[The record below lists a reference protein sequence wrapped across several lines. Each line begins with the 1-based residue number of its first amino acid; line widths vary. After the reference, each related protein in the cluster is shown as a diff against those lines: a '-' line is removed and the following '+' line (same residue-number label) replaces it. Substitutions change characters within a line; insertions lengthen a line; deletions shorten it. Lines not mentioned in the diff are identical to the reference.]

1 MPSLSDIRARL
12 AAQDNKSKGNHTQG
26 ESAVYAHWNIEDNDT
41 AVLRFLDDAD
51 TNNPY
56 FWVERNLFK
65 FPFNGVKGSTTHGVD
80 SNSKEVIVQI
90 PCMEMWGDKDAVLDE
105 VRTWFKDPTMEDMGR
120 KYWKKRS
127 YLFQGFVRSDP
138 MEDKENYKIP
148 ENPIR
153 RFVIS
158 PQIFK
163 LIKESLMDPDIEN
176 LPTGTADG
184 LDFRV
189 KKVAGS
195 SGYSDYGNSSWS
207 RKESALTQEELDAM
221 DEHGLYNL
229 VDFLP
234 KKPDDKTLKIIME
247 MFEASV
253 EGEPYDI
260 EKWGEYY
267 TPYGIDKITDK
278 TSAKTVEVKTETK
291 PVEASTVEDDVKK
304 AEEAIADKASAVVKD
319 DSSENKAQ
327 DILAMI
333 RSRQK

>member
-1 MPSLSDIRARL
+1 
-12 AAQDNKSKGNHTQG
+12 
-26 ESAVYAHWNIEDNDT
+26 
-41 AVLRFLDDAD
+41 
-51 TNNPY
+51 
-56 FWVERNLFK
+56 
-65 FPFNGVKGSTTHGVD
+65 
-80 SNSKEVIVQI
+80 
-90 PCMEMWGDKDAVLDE
+90 
-105 VRTWFKDPTMEDMGR
+105 
-120 KYWKKRS
+120 
-127 YLFQGFVRSDP
+127 
-138 MEDKENYKIP
+138 
-148 ENPIR
+148 
-153 RFVIS
+153 
-158 PQIFK
+158 
-163 LIKESLMDPDIEN
+163 
-176 LPTGTADG
+176 
-184 LDFRV
+184 
-189 KKVAGS
+189 
-195 SGYSDYGNSSWS
+195 
-207 RKESALTQEELDAM
+207 
-221 DEHGLYNL
+221 LYNL